1 VGEPHRVGI
10 VGTGW
15 ISGAYLDTLR
25 DHPAVTIAAVADLDA
40 SRAAS
45 VAAGLAGC
53 RAVPVDHLLRDDSI
67 ETVLNLTVPAAH
79 ASVGLGAITNNK
91 HVYGEKPLAADLP
104 AARSL
109 LEQAAAYEVSV
120 GCAPDTVL
128 GTGVQTARA
137 AIDAGLIGSPLS
149 ALAVMATPGHER
161 WHHHPDFYYVPGG
174 GPLLDM
180 GPYYVTALVHLLGP
194 VVAVT
199 GASSRRRTTRVIGSG
214 PRAGERVPVSVDTHV
229 TGVLHHASGALST
242 ITTSFDAVR
251 TTAAPIEVHGETG
264 TLAVPDPNLFAGDVR
279 LFELGAS
286 EWQTVPPSA
295 GYADAARGIGLLD
308 MLTTSSPR
316 ANGAPDLRPRASGTL
331 ALHVLDAM
339 MSLLRSADE
348 GRRIDLT
355 TTTERPALV
364 PLVPAA
370 TWRSWPPSA

>member
-1 VGEPHRVGI
+1 MGEPHRIGI

-15 ISGAYLDTLR
+15 ISGAYLRTLR

-45 VAAGLAGC
+45 VAEGITGC
-53 RAVPVDHLLRDDSI
+53 RALPVDSLLRDDSI
-67 ETVLNLTVPAAH
+67 TTILNLTVPAAH
-79 ASVGLGAITNNK
+79 ASVALSAITNNK
-91 HVYGEKPLAADLP
+91 QVYGEKPLTSDMSS
-104 AARSL
+104 ARSL
-109 LEQAAAYEVSV
+109 LERAATAGVAV

-137 AIDAGLIGSPLS
+137 AVDAGAIGRPLS
-149 ALAVMATPGHER
+149 AVAVMATPGHER

-180 GPYYVTALVHLLGP
+180 GPYYLTALVHLLGP
-194 VVAVT
+194 VAAVT
-199 GASSRRRTTRVIGSG
+199 GASSRLRATRVIGSG
-214 PRAGERVPVSVDTHV
+214 PREGERIPVSVDTHV

-279 LFELGAS
+279 LFALGAS
-286 EWQTVPPSA
+286 EWQTVRPSA
-295 GYADAARGIGLLD
+295 GYADASRGIGLLD
-308 MLTTSSPR
+308 MLT
-316 ANGAPDLRPRASGTL
+316 APAPRASGTL

-339 MSLLRSADE
+339 TSLLRSAGE
-348 GRRIDLT
+348 GRRIELT
-355 TTTERPALV
+355 TTTERPDPM

-370 TWRSWPPSA
+370 TWRSRP

>member
-1 VGEPHRVGI
+1 MGEPHRIGI

-15 ISGAYLDTLR
+15 ISGAYLGTLR
-25 DHPAVTIAAVADLDA
+25 DHPSVTIAAVADLDA

-45 VAAGLAGC
+45 VAAGIEGC
-53 RAVPVDHLLRDDSI
+53 RALPVDQLLRDDSI
-67 ETVLNLTVPAAH
+67 GTVLNLTVPAAH
-79 ASVGLGAITNNK
+79 ASVALGAIDNNK
-91 HVYGEKPLAADLP
+91 QVYGEKPLAADLP
-104 AARSL
+104 AARSVV
-109 LEQAAAYEVSV
+109 ERAAALDVAV

-137 AIDAGLIGSPLS
+137 TIDAGLIGRPLS

-161 WHHHPDFYYVPGG
+161 WHHHPDFYYAPGG

-180 GPYYVTALVHLLGP
+180 GPYYLTALVHLLGP
-194 VVAVT
+194 IVAVT
-199 GASSRRRTTRVIGSG
+199 GASSRRRSTRVIGSG
-214 PRAGERVPVSVDTHV
+214 PRAGEVIPVSVDTHV
-229 TGVLHHASGALST
+229 TGVLHHADGALST

-279 LFELGAS
+279 LFELGAT
-286 EWQTVPPSA
+286 EWRTVEPSA

-308 MLTTSSPR
+308 MLTTPAPR
-316 ANGAPDLRPRASGTL
+316 AGGTL

-339 MSLLRSADE
+339 TSLLRSADE
-348 GRRIDLT
+348 GRRIELT
-355 TTTERPALV
+355 TTTERPDPV

-370 TWRSWPPSA
+370 TWRSQRPGSR